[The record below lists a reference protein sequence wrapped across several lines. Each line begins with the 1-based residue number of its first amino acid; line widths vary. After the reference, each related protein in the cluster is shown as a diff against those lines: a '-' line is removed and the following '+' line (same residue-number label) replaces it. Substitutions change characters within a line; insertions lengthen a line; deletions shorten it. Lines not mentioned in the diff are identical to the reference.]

1 MQKKPSW
8 RNEVTI
14 CNINRTH
21 DLDKRIEKRF
31 YPERPLQM
39 EYSVRPTKTR
49 QVLFPILDCHK
60 ACFNGVKNNGIHNPG
75 KHFSPGDSAP
85 FNGYMNNIDNES
97 KLRNIIYPIQRGVQ
111 SKFIPGSNSDL
122 FTTKNLVSG
131 RQVENTHTLL
141 SDNYT
146 YRTKKPDNLDKIGNL
161 VFNNHTLNQ
170 IKNL

>member
-8 RNEVTI
+8 RNEVSI

-31 YPERPLQM
+31 YPDRALQM

-60 ACFNGVKNNGIHNPG
+60 ACFNDVQNNGIHDPM
-75 KHFSPGDSAP
+75 KHFSPGDRAP
-85 FNGYMNNIDNES
+85 FNGYMNKIDDES
-97 KLRNIIYPIQRGVQ
+97 KLRNIIFPLQRGVQ
-111 SKFIPGSNSDL
+111 SKYIPSSESDL
-122 FTTKNLVSG
+122 FTTQNIVSG
-131 RQVENTHTLL
+131 RQVENPHTLL
-141 SDNYT
+141 FNRESYQ
-146 YRTKKPDNLDKIGNL
+146 TKKPENLDKVGNL